1 MKEKLDLY
9 ICKGLQS
16 IKCQDNPALSF
27 KTSPLLFFW
36 ERRRSWSCVCIKI
49 SITPAVDLYANPTYL
64 MGSRKKQLTVSF
76 ATPFKTSLNVSSR
89 KYFLR
94 ARSRYVLRR
103 SKRGLQVRCQS
114 DIIKHTYAHI
124 REFFLL
130 LFIIKGAS
138 FAAQNIK
145 IHLFS
150 FTSPKR

>member
-1 MKEKLDLY
+1 MKNRNIFFRRRRRGGMKEKLDLY

-27 KTSPLLFFW
+27 KTSPLLLFFFFW
-36 ERRRSWSCVCIKI
+36 ERRRSWSFVCIKI

-89 KYFLR
+89 IFLR

-103 SKRGLQVRCQS
+103 S
-114 DIIKHTYAHI
+114 
-124 REFFLL
+124 
-130 LFIIKGAS
+130 
-138 FAAQNIK
+138 
-145 IHLFS
+145 
-150 FTSPKR
+150 